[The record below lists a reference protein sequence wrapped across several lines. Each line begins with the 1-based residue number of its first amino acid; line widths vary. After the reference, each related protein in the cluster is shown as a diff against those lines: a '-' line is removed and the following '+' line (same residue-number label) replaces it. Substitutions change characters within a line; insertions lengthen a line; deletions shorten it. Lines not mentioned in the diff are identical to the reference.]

1 MRLPQ
6 ILFELNTAAL
16 ALNNYIESHVSAAI
30 RQPILLISD
39 PKLVG
44 IYTPLMESIEQSQ
57 KMHCL
62 TAFIEREPDVE
73 MIQNVHR
80 FIARNNN
87 PIVIGIGG
95 GSVMD
100 TVKLAAALSS
110 SAYTVEEFLENPQL
124 HLKRENNVILVPT
137 LIGTGAELSS
147 GVSLRFPSG
156 KKSAI
161 AHPSLLADLVI
172 LDASLCA
179 KAPRAIAFAS
189 AADAFSHA
197 LESFVSVRAT
207 VWSRRTARCAM
218 ERIIE
223 SLALIHDNQESHA
236 GWEDLIIA
244 TMEATVSLSSA
255 GGGVGHALAYT
266 ISDHVD
272 LSHGNILA
280 RLLPRLIHYYV
291 DSGLVESNLAR
302 LLTSDSILMSFCRGL
317 PQFPICSDKVDPI
330 CADAMR
336 NTRLMANHPIGIS
349 IQQLRNLVLPDN
361 TLAL

>member
-1 MRLPQ
+1 M
-6 ILFELNTAAL
+6 NT
-16 ALNNYIESHVSAAI
+16 
-30 RQPILLISD
+30 
-39 PKLVG
+39 
-44 IYTPLMESIEQSQ
+44 IEQSQ
-57 KMHCL
+57 EVQCI
-62 TAFIEREPDVE
+62 TAFIEREPDAE
-73 MIQNVHR
+73 MIENVRR

-110 SAYTVEEFLENPQL
+110 STYTVEEFFNNPQVAM
-124 HLKRENNVILVPT
+124 KRENNLILVPT

-147 GVSLRFPSG
+147 GASFRFPSG

-161 AHPSLLADLVI
+161 SHPSLLADLVI

-179 KAPRAIAFAS
+179 RAPRAIAFAS

-223 SLALIHDNQESHA
+223 SIDLIHDNQESPA
-236 GWEDLIIA
+236 GWENLIIA
-244 TMEATVSLSSA
+244 TIEATVSLASA
-255 GGGVGHALAYT
+255 GGGIGHALAYA
-266 ISDHVD
+266 ISDHAD
-272 LSHGNILA
+272 FPHGSILA
-280 RLLPRLIHYYV
+280 KLLPRLIQYYV
-291 DSGLVESNLAR
+291 DSGLVENSLAR
-302 LLTSDSILMSFCRGL
+302 LLTSESILMSFCINL
-317 PQFPICSDKVDPI
+317 PPFPIGSKKVDTI
-330 CADAMR
+330 CADAMH
-336 NTRLMANHPIGIS
+336 NKRLMENHPIGIS
-349 IQQLRNLVLPDN
+349 TQQLRNLVLFDN